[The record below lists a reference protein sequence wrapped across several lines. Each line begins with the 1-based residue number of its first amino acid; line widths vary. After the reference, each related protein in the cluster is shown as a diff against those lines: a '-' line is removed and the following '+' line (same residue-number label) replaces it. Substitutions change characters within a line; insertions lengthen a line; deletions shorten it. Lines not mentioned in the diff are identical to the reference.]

1 MVSLMSKHSVVI
13 YNIPILFDI
22 FSELKENFDFKI
34 LHLEKIENHNDINDT
49 KFSNFVILTDEKN
62 KIKGIKNQIIIEKFP
77 LEIKSIAEKINLTL
91 LKQSFSIQS
100 EINIKGYNLNLNSR
114 QISKNNINLNLTE
127 RETDVIMNLYNA
139 KEPQSINTLQKEVWG
154 HNLDLETHTVETHIY
169 RLRKKI
175 AESFNDENFIISF
188 DQGYSL

>member
-1 MVSLMSKHSVVI
+1 MVSLMSKHSVII

-22 FSELKENFDFKI
+22 FSELKENFNFKI
-34 LHLEKIENHNDINDT
+34 LHLDKTKNHNDINDT

-77 LEIKSIAEKINLTL
+77 LKIKSIAEKINLTL

>member
-1 MVSLMSKHSVVI
+1 MSKHSVVI

-91 LKQSFSIQS
+91 LKQSFSIKS

-139 KEPQSINTLQKEVWG
+139 KEPQSINTMQKEVWG

>member
-1 MVSLMSKHSVVI
+1 MVSLMSKHSVII

-22 FSELKENFDFKI
+22 FSELKENFNFKI
-34 LHLEKIENHNDINDT
+34 LHLDKTKNHNDINDT

-77 LEIKSIAEKINLTL
+77 LKIKSIAEKINLTL

-139 KEPQSINTLQKEVWG
+139 KEPQSINTMQKEVWG

>member
-34 LHLEKIENHNDINDT
+34 LHLEKTKNHNNINDV
-49 KFSNFVILTDEKN
+49 KFNNFVILTDEKN

>member
-1 MVSLMSKHSVVI
+1 MSKHSVII

-22 FSELKENFDFKI
+22 FSELKENFNFKI
-34 LHLEKIENHNDINDT
+34 LHLDKTKNHNDINDT

-77 LEIKSIAEKINLTL
+77 LKIKSIAEKINLTL

>member
-1 MVSLMSKHSVVI
+1 MVSLMSKHSVII

-34 LHLEKIENHNDINDT
+34 LHLEKTKNHNNINDA
-49 KFSNFVILTDEKN
+49 KFNNFVILTDEKN

-77 LEIKSIAEKINLTL
+77 LKIKSIAEKINLTL

>member
-1 MVSLMSKHSVVI
+1 MSKHSVII

-22 FSELKENFDFKI
+22 FSELKENFNFKI
-34 LHLEKIENHNDINDT
+34 LHLDKTKNHNDINDT

-77 LEIKSIAEKINLTL
+77 LKIKSIAEKINLTL

-169 RLRKKI
+169 RLRKKMMK
-175 AESFNDENFIISF
+175 IS
-188 DQGYSL
+188 LLALIKVTVCNEKKKLHC

>member
-1 MVSLMSKHSVVI
+1 MRGTGGRASGL
-13 YNIPILFDI
+13 
-22 FSELKENFDFKI
+22 
-34 LHLEKIENHNDINDT
+34 
-49 KFSNFVILTDEKN
+49 
-62 KIKGIKNQIIIEKFP
+62 
-77 LEIKSIAEKINLTL
+77 
-91 LKQSFSIQS
+91 
-100 EINIKGYNLNLNSR
+100 NLNLNSR

-139 KEPQSINTLQKEVWG
+139 KEPQSINTMQKEVWG

>member
-34 LHLEKIENHNDINDT
+34 LHLEKTKNHNNINDA
-49 KFSNFVILTDEKN
+49 KFNNFVILTDEKN

-77 LEIKSIAEKINLTL
+77 LKIKSIAEKINLTL

>member
-1 MVSLMSKHSVVI
+1 MVSLMSKHSVII

-22 FSELKENFDFKI
+22 FSELKENFNFKI
-34 LHLEKIENHNDINDT
+34 LHLDKTKNHNDINDT